1 MAYVDEDG
9 SSGSGDDVNMLDGQK
24 RQAGVSASG
33 GRKRGRKATG
43 DAIVDAMMQ
52 IAAASKMRANAIMKN
67 EERFS
72 ISKCINVLD
81 EMQDTPINM
90 EDIDLEL
97 DEMELVAAAAGYYYY
112 NSLTKQQPSRCL
124 SPRRCEFMTE
134 VLNGSDV
141 FCREMLRMD
150 RHVFLKLCG
159 ILRQRAML
167 RDTSGVMIEEQ
178 LAIFLNV
185 IGHNER
191 NRVIQERF
199 QHSGET
205 ISRHFNNV
213 LKAIKSLS
221 REFLQP
227 PQHTTS
233 QEILNNAR
241 FYPYFKDCIGVIDGM
256 QIPAHVPA
264 KDQSRFRN
272 KKGILS
278 QNVLAACT
286 FDLQFIFI
294 YPGWEGSV
302 TDSRVLRA
310 VLDDPDQNFPQ
321 IPQGKYY
328 LVDQGYLNTEGFMA
342 PFQGVGYQPYEYRG
356 ANQLPRNAKE
366 LFNHRHCFLRNTIL
380 RSFNVLKS
388 RFPILKLAP
397 QYSFQIQR
405 DIVIAACVLHNFI
418 RREERNDWLFSSLGG
433 TFVEELS
440 DPDELPDVQ
449 FLSSMQEQIAFSLR
463 ESVSASMFDDFINK
477 WDEW

>member
-9 SSGSGDDVNMLDGQK
+9 SSGTGDDVNMLEGHK
-24 RQAGVSASG
+24 RQAGVPASG
-33 GRKRGRKATG
+33 GRKRSRKATG

-52 IAAASKMRANAIMKN
+52 IAAASKMRASAIMKN
-67 EERFS
+67 QDKFS
-72 ISKCINVLD
+72 ISKCINGLD

-90 EDIDLEL
+90 DDIDLEL

-112 NSLTKQQPSRCL
+112 SSLTKQPSRGL
-124 SPRRCEFMTE
+124 SHMKCEFMTE
-134 VLNGSDV
+134 VLNGHDD

-150 RHVFLKLCG
+150 RHVFQKLCG

-221 REFLQP
+221 REFLQLP
-227 PQHTTS
+227 GHTTS
-233 QEILNNAR
+233 PKILNSSR

-256 QIPAHVPA
+256 HIPAHVPA

-272 KKGILS
+272 KKG
-278 QNVLAACT
+278 
-286 FDLQFIFI
+286 
-294 YPGWEGSV
+294 SV
-302 TDSRVLRA
+302 SDSRVLRA

-328 LVDQGYLNTEGFMA
+328 LVDQGYLNTEGFIA
-342 PFQGVGYQPYEYRG
+342 PFHGV
-356 ANQLPRNAKE
+356 
-366 LFNHRHCFLRNTIL
+366 
-380 RSFNVLKS
+380 
-388 RFPILKLAP
+388 
-397 QYSFQIQR
+397 
-405 DIVIAACVLHNFI
+405 
-418 RREERNDWLFSSLGG
+418 RNDWLFSSLGG
-433 TFVEELS
+433 TLVNDEPSNL
-440 DPDELPDVQ
+440 DELPDVQ
-449 FLSSMQEQIAFSLR
+449 FLSSIQEQIAFSLR
-463 ESVSASMFDDFINK
+463 ESVSAAMFDDFLNK